1 MRMRK
6 TIAIV
11 LALICLCGIVGCTTA
26 GSKTDYP
33 AAIMVDGEVYY
44 LVSESM
50 VEEVD
55 DRAILGHTSSYTDTF
70 PQKDGETN
78 FNREL
83 EMPYAKVTDGIAVLY
98 ENEWHL
104 CMPDD

>member
-1 MRMRK
+1 MRK

-11 LALICLCGIVGCTTA
+11 LALICLCGIVGCA
-26 GSKTDYP
+26 ISGAKTDYP

-104 CMPDD
+104 CMLDD